1 MRIPSAFSVA
11 AAAVA
16 AASLS
21 ACSGSVA
28 PSAGLGPA
36 GLSSLTSSVRAGS
49 VPHRVKLN
57 GSFRVLYVTD
67 QGGAN
72 DVDVL
77 QYRQWTSIGTI
88 DTVNAPWGDWVD
100 NSGNLYVAI
109 NEGKTITEYD
119 PIGNPI
125 FTYNLGLVEP
135 IAVTT
140 DRFGAVYEADRVS
153 GVSEFP
159 QRINQSIN
167 CPNYPATGIAVDRR
181 GDVFISSNNQILE
194 YRHGLV
200 DSACTPTVLPIVTSS
215 PVGLA
220 VDRQGNLLVADS
232 GSAAVDIVA
241 PPYTSITGTLGT
253 GYTAPER
260 VTINKAGTQAYVTDG
275 FQTVRVLTYPSGSN
289 VATLGSANGIT
300 APIEAVSSNNYV
312 P

>member
-1 MRIPSAFSVA
+1 M
-11 AAAVA
+11 
-16 AASLS
+16 
-21 ACSGSVA
+21 
-28 PSAGLGPA
+28 
-36 GLSSLTSSVRAGS
+36 
-49 VPHRVKLN
+49 
-57 GSFRVLYVTD
+57 LYVTE

-72 DVDVL
+72 EVNVL
-77 QYRQWTSIGTI
+77 QYRPWTSVGTI

-109 NEGKTITEYD
+109 NEGRTISEYD

-135 IAVTT
+135 IALTT
-140 DRFGAVYEADRVS
+140 DRFGAVYVADQQS

-200 DSACTPTVLPIVTSS
+200 DSDCTPTVLPIVTSF

-220 VDRQGNLLVADS
+220 IDRQGNLLVADS
-232 GSAAVDIVA
+232 GSAAVDIIA
-241 PPYTSITGTLGT
+241 PPYTSITGTLGS

-275 FQTVRVLTYPSGSN
+275 GGNVRVLTYPGGSN